1 MRKIFKNLSFRMIA
15 PGFFFMLVFGIIL
28 FFLIT
33 TLLDDFFLAGVQSDM
48 QSSTRSITNSCDRAI
63 DELIQ
68 KGRMANPIALR
79 IKKAKTADVVSDY
92 MRANNLTGVII
103 ENNTE
108 IYHSEDIPEFD
119 KGYLSAPDN
128 IVEFEEKDKKY
139 YIFKFE
145 FEPWNWK
152 IILVKNAVSYSAL
165 ITKLESTYI
174 ITGILLFV
182 YLVLQI
188 FYLRRNINVPVRK
201 IINSLNK
208 KRQPNYK
215 GVNEFEFLSNHISSM
230 MDSLQEKTKQAK
242 AANKAKSEFLANMSH
257 EIRTPMN
264 GVVGMSEMLLET
276 KLTPEQ
282 LDFAESIKISADSLI
297 TIINDILDFS
307 KIEAGKLEFEKIDFD
322 LRLTLENLS
331 ELLLITADEKEVEL
345 ICLIHNN
352 VPEKLRGDP
361 GRLRQVLTNLA
372 GNAMKFVEK
381 GEVSIEV
388 SKKHETESNVTLFIK
403 IKDTGIGI
411 PEEKLNSLF
420 ESFSQVDTST
430 TRKYG
435 GTGLGLTI
443 SKQIVDL
450 MNGRIG
456 VESELGVGSTFWIEI
471 NFEKQKRSEKKDSL
485 PIEKDEIRMLVVDP
499 SRVSRLVYTEAF
511 PQLKNRIDE
520 AKTGGKALGIMKN
533 AAKKNDPYKII
544 FMNMHLPD
552 MTGEEL
558 GKRIKKDPEIA
569 ESILVIATSYG
580 SRGDVARLKNV
591 GFYGYL
597 RKPVK
602 KEMLLNCLKEVLNI
616 EEDLHR
622 EMVTQHSIEEKK
634 AEKVIESKP
643 LYILLAEDNKMNQK
657 VAVNMLKKIG
667 HKIEIA
673 NNGKEA
679 VQAFV
684 TSRELSIAGYQTE
697 KKIENPFDIV
707 LMDGQMPIMSG
718 IEATKEIRRIE
729 RDVLKITE
737 GSSKRISIIAL
748 TANAMKGAKEKCLE
762 SGMDDFISKP
772 ITRKKLSDVI
782 KKCIGK

>member
-1 MRKIFKNLSFRMIA
+1 MIA

-33 TLLDDFFLAGVQSDM
+33 TLLDDFFIAGVQSDM
-48 QSSTRSITNSCDRAI
+48 QASTRSITNSCDRAI

-68 KGRMANPIALR
+68 KGRMANPIALK
-79 IKKAKTADVVSDY
+79 IKKAKTAGDISDY
-92 MRANNLTGVII
+92 MRANNLSGVII
-103 ENNTE
+103 ENDSE
-108 IYHSEDIPEFD
+108 IYHSENIPEFY
-119 KGYLSAPDN
+119 KGYLLTPGI

-152 IILVKNAVSYSAL
+152 IILVKDAVSYSAL

-188 FYLRRNINVPVRK
+188 FFLRRNINLPVRK
-201 IINSLNK
+201 IITSLNK

-215 GVNEFEFLSNHISSM
+215 GINEFEFLSDHISSM

-264 GVVGMSEMLLET
+264 GVVGMSEMLLDT

-322 LRLTLENLS
+322 LRVTLESLS

-352 VPEKLRGDP
+352 VPEKLKGDP
-361 GRLRQVLTNLA
+361 GRLRQILTNLA

-411 PEEKLNSLF
+411 PKEKLNSLF

-443 SKQIVDL
+443 SKQIVNL

-471 NFEKQKRSEKKDSL
+471 NFEKQKRSEKKDHL
-485 PIEKDEIRMLVVDP
+485 PIEKDEIRILVVDP

-520 AKTGGKALGIMKN
+520 AKTGSKALEIMKK
-533 AAKKNDPYKII
+533 AVKSSDPYKIV

-552 MTGEEL
+552 ITGEEL
-558 GKRIKKDPEIA
+558 GRRIKNDPEIA
-569 ESILVIATSYG
+569 ESIIVIATSYG
-580 SRGDVARLKNV
+580 HRGDVARLKKV

-602 KEMLLNCLKEVLNI
+602 KEMLLNCVKEVLNI
-616 EEDLHR
+616 GEDPHR

-634 AEKVIESKP
+634 AEKVIELKP

-657 VAVNMLKKIG
+657 VAVNMLKKLG

-684 TSRELSIAGYQTE
+684 TSRELTIAGYQTE

-707 LMDGQMPIMSG
+707 LMDGQMPVMSG

-748 TANAMKGAKEKCLE
+748 TANAMKGAKEICLE
-762 SGMDDFISKP
+762 SGMDAFISKP
-772 ITRKKLSDVI
+772 ITRKKLCDVI
-782 KKCIGK
+782 EECIGK

>member
-152 IILVKNAVSYSAL
+152 IILVKDAVSYSAL

-485 PIEKDEIRMLVVDP
+485 PIEKDEVRMLVVDP